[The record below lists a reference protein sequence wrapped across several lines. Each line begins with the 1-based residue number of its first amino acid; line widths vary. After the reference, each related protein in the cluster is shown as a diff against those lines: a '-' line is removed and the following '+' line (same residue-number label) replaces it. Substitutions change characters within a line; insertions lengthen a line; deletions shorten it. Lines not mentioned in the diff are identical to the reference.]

1 LDSHSGGVV
10 ALRDPTR
17 FSPHSDGV
25 LALIL
30 IPRLEPQSG
39 GVEALTRLTRSAPQS
54 GGVVALRGLT
64 RVVPHSGGV
73 AALSRRTSTR
83 PDTHLSIAIIR
94 FNEYLVIHQN
104 VTRDINVA
112 SETLNIRRRHMCYYY
127 SIIFLI
133 GFPSKKL

>member
-1 LDSHSGGVV
+1 V
-10 ALRDPTR
+10 T
-17 FSPHSDGV
+17 HSDGV
-25 LALIL
+25 
-30 IPRLEPQSG
+30 G
-39 GVEALTRLTRSAPQS
+39 
-54 GGVVALRGLT
+54 ALRGLT
-64 RVVPHSGGV
+64 RGVSHSDGVVALIVLTRRGPHSGGGG
-73 AALSRRTSTR
+73 ALSGVTRTVPHSDGVGALRGRTSTR